1 MKAKLIKMEKIIYGN
16 LKGGLTNVTKAG
28 PAYAKLQ
35 NATPITKGLKRQ
47 QSFTTGDPGTKSA
60 LRSSSNVLRKR

>member
-1 MKAKLIKMEKIIYGN
+1 MKAKSIKMEKLIYGN
-16 LKGGLTNVTKAG
+16 LKGGLTNVTKAN

-47 QSFTTGDPGTKSA
+47 
-60 LRSSSNVLRKR
+60 